1 MLKVVLQYTDCL
13 QDGQNV
19 FNTLANY
26 GVAILKTQS
35 RSWSIYPRIIIVVR
49 DYAELNDLVYALNC
63 NCIYEVRVVK
73 TKFIKEKQN
82 DRYRIS

>member
-13 QDGQNV
+13 QDGRKV

-26 GVAILKTQS
+26 DVAILKTQS
-35 RSWSIYPRIIIVVR
+35 HCWSIYPRITIVVR
-49 DYAELNDLVYALNC
+49 DYKELNDLVCVLNRNC
-63 NCIYEVRVVK
+63 NYEVRVVK

-82 DRYRIS
+82 EIH